1 MRMESHL
8 KEVLELRGLTIEYA
22 ADKTGLDAK
31 ALEKICNNDF
41 RALRKSTLVVICEV
55 AQCQVSDFIKVVPD

>member
-1 MRMESHL
+1 MYMESHL
-8 KEVLELRGLTIEYA
+8 KETLELRGLTIENA

-41 RALRKSTLVVICEV
+41 SALRKSTIVAICEV
-55 AQCQVSDFIKVVPD
+55 AQCQVSDFIKIVPE